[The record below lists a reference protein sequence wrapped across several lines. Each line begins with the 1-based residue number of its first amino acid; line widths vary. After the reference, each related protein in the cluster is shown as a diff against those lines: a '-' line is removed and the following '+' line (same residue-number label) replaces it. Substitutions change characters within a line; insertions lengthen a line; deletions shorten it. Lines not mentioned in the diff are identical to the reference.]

1 MNMIETHC
9 SYKFN
14 SIVLSKLLLKR
25 LFDLPKIIKLSF
37 FFYVHIKKYKKNLLL
52 FYIVISLFFGNL
64 LIMKKKEIQKLYIF
78 NVVLKKNKIFV
89 FFLNFVN
96 VYLPLINITENILKC
111 GILFSKNKMYR
122 LNYLNFPSIT
132 ELEVLYVAYE
142 PLHLH
147 VGEFK
152 FQLDI
157 YFYVG
162 FYIKNLLDFL
172 LRLYRFPCVFQYK
185 KRLC

>member
-1 MNMIETHC
+1 MNLIETHC
-9 SYKFN
+9 VYKFN
-14 SIVLSKLLLKR
+14 SIILSKLLLKR

-64 LIMKKKEIQKLYIF
+64 LIIKKKEIQKWYIF
-78 NVVLKKNKIFV
+78 NVTLKKRKILF

-96 VYLPLINITENILKC
+96 VYLPLVNTTDSILKC
-111 GILFSKNKMYR
+111 GVLFSTSKMYR
-122 LNYLNFPSIT
+122 LNYFNFPSIT

-142 PLHLH
+142 SLHSY
-147 VGEFK
+147 VSEFK

-162 FYIKNLLDFL
+162 FYIKNILDFL
-172 LRLYRFPCVFQYK
+172 LRLYRFPCVFKSK
-185 KRLC
+185 KHLC